1 MTLGDKVEVYRNLH
15 KKCWSVRH
23 KGKVIAHVNKI
34 VLKDC
39 QLVVQPAGNA
49 RARREQR
56 KNVHA
61 FIRGHVSSVEE
72 CNAATPNLGYV
83 EVHYNPF
90 KNTTFVDERGN
101 TLTSAKW
108 VDIDDSIG
116 KIFDICPIIAFD

>member
-1 MTLGDKVEVYRNLH
+1 MILGTKVDVYRNIH

-34 VLKDC
+34 VLRDC

-49 RARREQR
+49 RAKREQR

-61 FIRGHVSSVEE
+61 FVRGYISSAQE
-72 CNAATPNLGYV
+72 CNADTKEHHLGYV

-90 KNTTFVDERGN
+90 INTTFVDEKDN
-101 TLTSAKW
+101 VLTSAKW
-108 VDIDDSIG
+108 VDIDDTIE
-116 KIFDICPIIAFD
+116 DVYPIIAFD